1 MIKLVPVHADI
12 LSSYTMSGGTGGP
25 RSGLRPL
32 HLTGKMGV
40 CHPEVAPKLK
50 ELHDAVT
57 AAGGDFRVTELH
69 RDIAV
74 QRAARAKYDNW
85 VRAGKPKPG
94 TSQFNSST
102 MKAAFVAQPGRS
114 THNAGRAID
123 IHVGMLNFPG
133 VAKDKQLDRMWE
145 LAKPIGWT
153 PVIRRPDEGA
163 SESWHF
169 DFWGELL
176 PTLSRLGYEQ
186 AALCGA
192 ILVGHGDLT
201 NFDARVQAALVRAG
215 FDIGKID
222 GQAGAKTR
230 AGLSLALPGIN
241 AVDVLQRQDESV
253 ILSLLNLP
261 VK

>member
-1 MIKLVPVHADI
+1 MISLVSVHADI
-12 LSSYTMSGGTGGP
+12 LSSYSKSGKTGGP
-25 RSGLRPL
+25 RSELRPL
-32 HLTGKMGV
+32 AQLGKMGV

-50 ELHDAVT
+50 ELHDAVF

-69 RDIAV
+69 RDVAV

-85 VRAGKPKPG
+85 VRAGKPNPG
-94 TSQFNSST
+94 SSDFNSAT

-123 IHVGMLNFPG
+123 IHVGMLSFP
-133 VAKDKQLDRMWE
+133 VARDKQLDRMWE
-145 LAKPIGWT
+145 IAQPIGWT
-153 PVIRRPDEGA
+153 PVIRRPDENA

-176 PTLSRLGYEQ
+176 PVLSRLGYEQ

-201 NFDARVQAALVRAG
+201 NYDAKVQAALVRAG
-215 FDIGKID
+215 FEIGKID
-222 GQAGAKTR
+222 GQAGPKTR
-230 AGLSLALPGIN
+230 AALSSALPGIDPV
-241 AVDVLQRQDESV
+241 AALQRQDAAA
-253 ILSLLNLP
+253 LQALLQLP
-261 VK
+261 AR